1 MASAIQL
8 TDAVVRFPVENAI
21 AARLRGRAP
30 LSVTAL
36 DGVSLSVE
44 RGSSL
49 GIVGESGCG
58 KSTLARALVGL
69 VPLTSGRLEIDGQPV
84 GASRDP
90 SLRRRVQMVFQDPSS
105 SLNPSRTVG
114 HILAELLRV
123 HRLVPPDKITA
134 RCEELL
140 DLVQLPHSALGM
152 KPRHLSGGQRQRVG
166 IARALALEAEILIA
180 DEAVAALDVS
190 VQALI
195 LNLLADLREQLG
207 LTLIFISHDLSV
219 VRYISHTLA
228 VMYLGR
234 VVEEGTAEAIF
245 EECHHPYTRA
255 LMAAAPELYTH
266 KEPGASALKGEPPS
280 PINLPAGCRFAPRC
294 PLRQPRCQEE
304 DPQLTGDTAD
314 HRAACFYQ
322 DRTADI
328 SVHHSISVPGPSL
341 ASTAATPSSAATPQ
355 EDTGEDPSV

>member
-1 MASAIQL
+1 
-8 TDAVVRFPVENAI
+8 
-21 AARLRGRAP
+21 

-44 RGSSL
+44 KGSSL

-69 VPLTSGRLEIDGQPV
+69 VPLTSGQLQIDGQAV
-84 GASRDP
+84 GSNRDP

-105 SLNPSRTVG
+105 SLNPSRTIG
-114 HILAELLRV
+114 NILAELLRV
-123 HRLVPPDKITA
+123 HRLVPPTAITK

-140 DLVQLPHSALGM
+140 DLVQLPHSVLDM

-234 VVEEGTAEAIF
+234 VVEEGTTEAIF

-266 KEPGASALKGEPPS
+266 KEPGAAALKGEPPS

-294 PLRQPRCQEE
+294 PLRQPRCEQE
-304 DPQLTGDTAD
+304 DPQLTGDTTD

-322 DRTADI
+322 DVVKTDVEVHHNI
-328 SVHHSISVPGPSL
+328 SVAGPTL
-341 ASTAATPSSAATPQ
+341 ATAPAAAQ
-355 EDTGEDPSV
+355 DETGEQRST